1 MRLVSVVL
9 MAGYSKRMGQPKQ
22 HVILKGKTFLSHIID
37 KLEVCGSDIADKIFV
52 GQANDVKGR
61 EKAKLCNGIF
71 VINPAP
77 EDGPLSSIR
86 LAIQHVDE
94 NTAIMLWPTDHP
106 MISENTVKSI
116 IEAWK
121 KQPDMITVTSDGE
134 HRGHPTIFP
143 SWCLEKF
150 RIIDLNKGA
159 KAVMQMFPE
168 RVNHVLVNDPWITRN
183 LNTPEL
189 LFQAENE

>member
-22 HVILKGKTFLSHIID
+22 HVTLKGKTFLSHIID
-37 KLEVCGSDIADKIFV
+37 KLEACGSDIADKIFV
-52 GQANDVKGR
+52 GQANDVNGR

-71 VINPAP
+71 VINPVP
-77 EDGPLSSIR
+77 EGGPLSSIR

-106 MISENTVKSI
+106 MISKNTIKSI

-121 KQPDMITVTSDGE
+121 KQPDMITVPSDGE

-143 SWCLEKF
+143 AWCLEEF
-150 RIIDLNKGA
+150 RTIDLNKGA

-168 RVNHVLVNDPWITRN
+168 RVNHVLVDDSWITRN

-189 LFQAENE
+189 LLQAENE